1 MATYLSAK
9 EHQCLS
15 SMSVLSGIWIAVS
28 SSRDEDKTGISDI
41 KNLRYGTPPFETLCL
56 RWNKHN
62 NINSTA
68 TGNTTTFYTYVS
80 ERNKLSF
87 NKYTIKLNCSWNY

>member
-15 SMSVLSGIWIAVS
+15 SLAVLSGIWIAVS

-41 KNLRYGTPPFETLCL
+41 KKETDAPIINPRYGTPPFETLCL

-62 NINSTA
+62 HINSTA

-80 ERNKLSF
+80 RTE
-87 NKYTIKLNCSWNY
+87 